1 MVSHLESR
9 VIPRQ
14 VVENIISYGNKR
26 KKEPLE
32 DRPEDC
38 STKRQHL
45 DTSDHDVSPSSEE
58 PIDQKP
64 PSPQADRDFVHDDA
78 QLPTFTLNQPRLN
91 ALRFLDGYGIP
102 QQMNQT
108 VTVRTT
114 YSKANLTDDG
124 HYCTTPHAPRYS
136 YGRRT
141 IATPSYGRVSSS
153 KREAAF
159 VFCK

>member
-1 MVSHLESR
+1 M
-9 VIPRQ
+9 
-14 VVENIISYGNKR
+14 VENIISYGNKR

-32 DRPEDC
+32 VSPEDC

-45 DTSDHDVSPSSEE
+45 DKSDHDASRSSEE

-64 PSPQADRDFVHDDA
+64 LSPQADRDFVHDDA

-102 QQMNQT
+102 QHMNQT
-108 VTVRTT
+108 VTVCIT

-124 HYCTTPHAPRYS
+124 HCCTTSHASRHS
-136 YGRRT
+136 YGRRK